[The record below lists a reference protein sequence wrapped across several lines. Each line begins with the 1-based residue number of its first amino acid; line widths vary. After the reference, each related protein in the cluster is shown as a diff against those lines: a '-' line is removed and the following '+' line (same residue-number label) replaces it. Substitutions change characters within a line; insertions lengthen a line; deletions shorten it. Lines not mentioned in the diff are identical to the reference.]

1 MQGKCAGDCPRLVRR
16 WQIYSSF
23 HYRTLDSA
31 PGHERQSV
39 AGPLKVRYGIRS
51 RLSVN
56 EYMGQYGHIHE
67 IVGTAMTTMR
77 ISSGRPMRQ

>member
-1 MQGKCAGDCPRLVRR
+1 MTFSHSLGQERL
-16 WQIYSSF
+16 
-23 HYRTLDSA
+23 
-31 PGHERQSV
+31 SV
-39 AGPLKVRYGIRS
+39 AGPLKVRYGLRS

-56 EYMGQYGHIHE
+56 EYVGQYGHIHE

>member
-1 MQGKCAGDCPRLVRR
+1 MGQERL
-16 WQIYSSF
+16 
-23 HYRTLDSA
+23 
-31 PGHERQSV
+31 SV